1 MRDKT
6 CSRNA
11 QRKKP
16 TGQVWWRI
24 PHIRSFRL
32 TWLTPKLVVPSSTTS
47 PCMFTLTRLEA
58 VISLYIIPG
67 GPAVSNGVFNF
78 YEMKIKVFW
87 SINLFYQTGWEES
100 AQCLGWPLL
109 SRGCICPASNSCICT
124 ANNIWHPT
132 IRKDNAMKTQQTMC
146 VPNLT
151 PAVDVNESVDC
162 RKFTP

>member
-11 QRKKP
+11 QKADRTSLLKNPPYKI
-16 TGQVWWRI
+16 I
-24 PHIRSFRL
+24 PPHLVDSKVGGALLHHLPLHVHLDQARGSD
-32 TWLTPKLVVPSSTTS
+32 LVVHHPWGESCLKWGTLWDEDTS
-47 PCMFTLTRLEA
+47 VLKHESF
-58 VISLYIIPG
+58 
-67 GPAVSNGVFNF
+67 
-78 YEMKIKVFW
+78 
-87 SINLFYQTGWEES
+87 FYQTGWEES

-109 SRGCICPASNSCICT
+109 SRGCICPASNIYICT